1 MKKTAFALGLLLG
14 IALLSLWNLRHL
26 EALTDELSQDVVT
39 ARQHCREGDFDRAK
53 QALDKAIDRWLASD
67 GYTHIFIRHSE
78 IDAASDIFYDLRG
91 DILAE
96 DSEGAEADAEK
107 LLYHLQSIY
116 GMERISLKSIF

>member
-1 MKKTAFALGLLLG
+1 MKKTFIAIGLL
-14 IALLSLWNLRHL
+14 ALLTTLSAWNLQHL
-26 EALTDELSQDVVT
+26 RILTGELSRGVEE
-39 ARQHCREGDFDRAK
+39 ARACCQKGDFEA
-53 QALDKAIDRWLASD
+53 AGAVLDKSLELWLGSD

-96 DSEGAEADAEK
+96 DGEAAEANGEK

-116 GMERISLKSIF
+116 AMERLSFKSIF